1 MIRGSAQEVVPRQGA
16 AVGGGDRSCQL
27 RAEREVQ
34 LLCLA
39 TTELE
44 EAREVVPRSCRD
56 GRYRPSGAAASAQSP
71 RPRFALA
78 FGLRYAPT
86 AELSVYLS
94 T

>member
-1 MIRGSAQEVVPRQGA
+1 MEESVKITFTFLGIRSVLKLLLPA
-16 AVGGGDRSCQL
+16 AVLFSGQAQIL
-27 RAEREVQ
+27 PTLARAAGSRKAKEDN
-34 LLCLA
+34 
-39 TTELE
+39 
-44 EAREVVPRSCRD
+44 SCRD